1 RRHQRRRRPA
11 AAGHAPALPE
21 GLPVRRGRRQG
32 RRGGA
37 DGPLVARPYE
47 PAAVRGVAAARR
59 RARGRPCHARPGALH
74 PQLRRPGHRRRVGA
88 VAHGRAARPAAR
100 PGAAGVLPARRGH
113 RALPARPGRAGTRR
127 GPQGRRRGD
136 PAAVRRH
143 AGALP
148 DGGGRGQLLR
158 GREVAP
164 ALRAVTASQSPASV
178 TITPTPTP
186 STPYERPPTI
196 TPATTVPVAPHTF
209 ISRSDRPCTA
219 G

>member
-1 RRHQRRRRPA
+1 
-11 AAGHAPALPE
+11 
-21 GLPVRRGRRQG
+21 
-32 RRGGA
+32 
-37 DGPLVARPYE
+37 
-47 PAAVRGVAAARR
+47 
-59 RARGRPCHARPGALH
+59 
-74 PQLRRPGHRRRVGA
+74 
-88 VAHGRAARPAAR
+88 
-100 PGAAGVLPARRGH
+100 
-113 RALPARPGRAGTRR
+113 
-127 GPQGRRRGD
+127 
-136 PAAVRRH
+136 AAVRRH

-219 G
+219 GRPSIATGSLTSAEPATSPHDQPRPSTNSASVTCHTR